1 MFPIVFQHPDF
12 VVINKPAGISVHR
25 DDNLHGLTTQ
35 VAKQLGVPQVWLVH
49 RLDKMTSGLLILALN
64 AGAAAE
70 LCSLFA
76 QRNVEKFYIALSDKQ
91 PRRKQGKISGDM
103 VRSRRGTWKLLTS
116 QHNPAV
122 TQYFSAGT
130 GAGLRL
136 FLLRP
141 ATGKTHQ
148 IRVALKSEGAAI
160 LGDPL
165 YGTSAYGQ
173 GEVADR
179 GYLHAW
185 QLRFVYQGTEYQIH
199 ALPQSG
205 RCFALAGVIQQLA
218 QWAQPWILP
227 WPAVRVPA
235 AADDE
240 ITE

>member
-25 DDNLHGLTTQ
+25 DDNLHGLTAQ
-35 VAKQLGVPQVWLVH
+35 VAEQLGVSQVWLVH
-49 RLDKMTSGLLILALN
+49 RLDKMTSGLLIFALN
-64 AGAAAE
+64 AKAAAE
-70 LCSLFA
+70 LSGLFA

-91 PRRKQGKISGDM
+91 PRRKQGKICGDM
-103 VRSRRGTWKLLTS
+103 ARSRRGTWKLLAS
-116 QHNPAV
+116 QQNPAV

-165 YGTSAYGQ
+165 YGSAEYGQ
-173 GEVADR
+173 GEIADR

-185 QLRFVYQGTEYQIH
+185 QLRFTYQGMEYQVS
-199 ALPQSG
+199 ALPEAGQ
-205 RCFALAGVIQQLA
+205 CFALSGVLQQLA
-218 QWAQPWILP
+218 QWAEPWTLP

-235 AADDE
+235 ATDDE
-240 ITE
+240 SE